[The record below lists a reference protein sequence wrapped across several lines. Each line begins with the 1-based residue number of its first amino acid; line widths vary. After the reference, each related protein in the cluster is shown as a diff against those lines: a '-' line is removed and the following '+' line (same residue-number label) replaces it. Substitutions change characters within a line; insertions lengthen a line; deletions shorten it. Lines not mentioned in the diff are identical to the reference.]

1 MFQKPAYSC
10 LQNVITNKR
19 GQTLENKM
27 DASKLTYKI
36 LGQKLL
42 SWYDSKVLVDWAL
55 TLMQNGFDSDNLQIL
70 AGLDNSDTEE
80 REHYFWRSVNDLNI
94 NIDKKEIDL
103 IDFYVDNL
111 VDEVLEGNVP
121 PKFALRQMCEVAVKT
136 DYSPKYMDFFMLDD
150 EIGSLEY
157 DGHAIFTN
165 GLTKNNADEYILNE
179 FKLFKKVLTG
189 DYSDYYKKAICNDCK
204 QIMTPKLVTKYQLK
218 SPFSFQTYVCEN
230 CKSQN
235 IDTFSSQTGKEKII
249 NRLTET

>member
-1 MFQKPAYSC
+1 
-10 LQNVITNKR
+10 
-19 GQTLENKM
+19 M

-80 REHYFWRSVNDLNI
+80 REHYFWRSVKDLNI

-121 PKFALRQMCEVAVKT
+121 PKFALRQMCEVARKT
-136 DYSPKYMDFFMLDD
+136 DYSPKYMDFYMLDD
-150 EIGSLEY
+150 EIDSIEY

-179 FKLFKKVLTG
+179 FKLFKKVLNG
-189 DYSDYYKKAICNDCK
+189 NYSDYYDKAICNDCK
-204 QIMTPKLVTKYQLK
+204 QIMTPKLVTKYQFK
-218 SPFSFQTYVCEN
+218 NPFSFQAYVCEY